1 MDKMI
6 IKRQKYLDKLISRK
20 GNGLIKV
27 VTGSRRSGKSFLI
40 FTLFKE
46 HLLSEGI
53 SKSHIIEVAL
63 DDEEH
68 EELLDRHVLGEYV
81 RSKIKDNK
89 TYYVLLDEIQEV
101 VGFERV
107 LNGFLKI
114 PNVDVYVTGS
124 NSTLLSSE
132 ISTIFKDRGD
142 EIRMH
147 PLSFS
152 EFMSVYDGSKSEGW
166 DEYFMYGGLPLVL
179 SYKNAEDKEDY
190 LIRLFEKTY
199 LTDIIERRKIRNTDE
214 LGELVNILASSIG
227 SLTNPTKLENTFRSE
242 KKIEF
247 TRQTINTY
255 ISYLK
260 DAYILS
266 EAQRYDIKGKKYINT
281 PVKYY
286 FEDTGLRNARLNFRQ
301 TEETHIMENIIYN
314 ELKIRGFKVD
324 VGLVEKYGKD
334 DKAKTTKK
342 NYEVDFIANRGSK
355 KYYIQ
360 SALSLSSAGKE
371 SMEKRSLLEIKDSF
385 KKIVVV
391 KDDIKPRRDENGIV
405 VMGLWNFLLD
415 ENSLEL

>member
-1 MDKMI
+1 MT

-27 VTGSRRSGKSFLI
+27 VTGSRRCGKSFLL
-40 FTLFKE
+40 FTLFKK
-46 HLLSEGI
+46 HLLSKKI
-53 SKSHIIEVAL
+53 PTDHIIEAAL

-81 RSKIKDNK
+81 RSKIKDDNM
-89 TYYVLLDEIQEV
+89 YYVLLDEIQEV
-101 VGFERV
+101 DGFERV
-107 LNGFLKI
+107 LNGFLKM

-132 ISTIFKDRGD
+132 ISSIFKDRGD

-152 EFMSVYDGSKSEGW
+152 EFMSVYEGSKSEGW

-179 SYKNAEDKEDY
+179 SYKNVEDKEDY

-199 LTDIIERRKIRNTDE
+199 LSDIIERRKIRSKDE
-214 LGELVNILASSIG
+214 LDELVNILASSIG
-227 SLTNPTKLENTFRSE
+227 SLTNPTKLENTFKSE

-247 TRQTINTY
+247 SRQTINTY
-255 ISYLK
+255 IGYLK

-266 EAQRYDIKGKKYINT
+266 DARRYDIKGKKYINT

-334 DKAKTTKK
+334 KNLKTTK
-342 NYEVDFIANRGSK
+342 NIYEVDFIANRGSK

-360 SALSLSSAGKE
+360 SALSLPSSEKE
-371 SMEKRSLLEIKDSF
+371 NQEKRSLLEIKDSF
-385 KKIVVV
+385 KKIIVI

-405 VMGLWNFLLD
+405 TIGLWNFLLD

>member
-1 MDKMI
+1 MT
-6 IKRQKYLDKLISRK
+6 IKRQKYLDKLIARK
-20 GNGLIKV
+20 GNDLIKV
-27 VTGSRRSGKSFLI
+27 VTGSRRCGKSFLL
-40 FTLFKE
+40 FTLFKK
-46 HLLSEGI
+46 HLLSKKI
-53 SKSHIIEVAL
+53 PADHIIEAAL

-68 EELLDRHVLGEYV
+68 EELLDRHALGEYV
-81 RSKIKDNK
+81 RSKIKDDNM
-89 TYYVLLDEIQEV
+89 YYVLLDEIQEV
-101 VGFERV
+101 DGFERV
-107 LNGFLKI
+107 LNGFLKM

-152 EFMSVYDGSKSEGW
+152 EFMSVYEGSKSEGW

-199 LTDIIERRKIRNTDE
+199 LSDIIERRKIRSKDE
-214 LGELVNILASSIG
+214 LDELVNILASSIG
-227 SLTNPTKLENTFRSE
+227 SFTNPTKLENTFKSE

-247 TRQTINTY
+247 SRQTINTY
-255 ISYLK
+255 IGYLK

-266 EAQRYDIKGKKYINT
+266 DAQRYDIKGKKYINT

-334 DKAKTTKK
+334 KNLKTTKRI
-342 NYEVDFIANRGSK
+342 YEVDFIANRGSK

-360 SALSLSSAGKE
+360 SALSLPSSEKE
-371 SMEKRSLLEIKDSF
+371 NQEKRSLLEIKDSF
-385 KKIVVV
+385 KKIIVI

-405 VMGLWNFLLD
+405 MIGLWNFLLD

>member
-1 MDKMI
+1 MT
-6 IKRQKYLDKLISRK
+6 IKRQKYLDKLIASK

-27 VTGSRRSGKSFLI
+27 ITGSRRCGKSFLL
-40 FTLFKE
+40 FTLFKK
-46 HLLSEGI
+46 HLLSENI
-53 SKSHIIEVAL
+53 PTNHIIEASL

-68 EELLDRHVLGEYV
+68 EELLDRHALGEYV
-81 RSKIKDNK
+81 RGKIKDDK
-89 TYYVLLDEIQEV
+89 MYYVLLDEIQEV
-101 VGFERV
+101 DGFERV
-107 LNGFLKI
+107 LNGFLKM

-132 ISTIFKDRGD
+132 ISSIFKDRGD

-152 EFMSVYDGSKSEGW
+152 EFMSVYEGSKSEGW

-199 LTDIIERRKIRNTDE
+199 LSDIIERRKIRSKDE
-214 LGELVNILASSIG
+214 LDELVNILASSIG
-227 SLTNPTKLENTFRSE
+227 SFTNPTKLENTFKSE

-247 TRQTINTY
+247 SRQTINTY
-255 ISYLK
+255 IGYLK

-266 EAQRYDIKGKKYINT
+266 DAQRYDIKGKKYINT

-334 DKAKTTKK
+334 KNLKTTKRI
-342 NYEVDFIANRGSK
+342 YEVDFIANRGSK

-360 SALSLSSAGKE
+360 SALSLPSSEKE
-371 SMEKRSLLEIKDSF
+371 NQEKRSLLEIKDSF
-385 KKIVVV
+385 KKIIVI

-405 VMGLWNFLLD
+405 TIGLWNFLLD

>member
-1 MDKMI
+1 MT
-6 IKRQKYLDKLISRK
+6 IKRQKYLDKLIARK
-20 GNGLIKV
+20 GNDLIKV
-27 VTGSRRSGKSFLI
+27 VTGSRRCGKSFLL
-40 FTLFKE
+40 FTLFKK
-46 HLLSEGI
+46 HLLS
-53 SKSHIIEVAL
+53 KKNPADHIIEAAL

-68 EELLDRHVLGEYV
+68 EELLDRHALGEYV
-81 RSKIKDNK
+81 RSKIKDDNM
-89 TYYVLLDEIQEV
+89 YYVLLDEIQEV
-101 VGFERV
+101 DGFERV
-107 LNGFLKI
+107 LNGFLKM

-132 ISTIFKDRGD
+132 ISSIFKERGD

-152 EFMSVYDGSKSEGW
+152 EFMSVYEGSKSEGW

-179 SYKNAEDKEDY
+179 SYKNVEDKEDY

-199 LTDIIERRKIRNTDE
+199 LSDIIERRKIRSKDE
-214 LGELVNILASSIG
+214 LDELVNILASSIG
-227 SLTNPTKLENTFRSE
+227 SFTNPTKLENTFKSE

-247 TRQTINTY
+247 SRQTINTY
-255 ISYLK
+255 IGYLK

-266 EAQRYDIKGKKYINT
+266 DARRYDIKGKKYINT

-334 DKAKTTKK
+334 KNLKTTK
-342 NYEVDFIANRGSK
+342 NIYEVDFIANRGSK

-360 SALSLSSAGKE
+360 SALSLSSSEKE
-371 SMEKRSLLEIKDSF
+371 NQEKRSLLEIKDSF
-385 KKIVVV
+385 KKIIVI

-405 VMGLWNFLLD
+405 TIGLWNFLLD

>member
-1 MDKMI
+1 MT
-6 IKRQKYLDKLISRK
+6 IKRQKYLDKLIARK
-20 GNGLIKV
+20 GNDLIKV
-27 VTGSRRSGKSFLI
+27 VTGSRRCGKSFLL
-40 FTLFKE
+40 FTLFKK
-46 HLLSEGI
+46 HLLSKKI
-53 SKSHIIEVAL
+53 PADHIIEAAL

-68 EELLDRHVLGEYV
+68 EELLDRHALGEYV
-81 RSKIKDNK
+81 RSKIKDDNM
-89 TYYVLLDEIQEV
+89 YYVLLDEIQEV
-101 VGFERV
+101 DGFERV
-107 LNGFLKI
+107 LNGFLKM

-152 EFMSVYDGSKSEGW
+152 EFMSVYEGSKSEGW

-199 LTDIIERRKIRNTDE
+199 LSDIIERRKIRSKDE
-214 LGELVNILASSIG
+214 LDELVNILASSIG
-227 SLTNPTKLENTFRSE
+227 SFTNPTKLENTFKSE

-247 TRQTINTY
+247 SRQTINTY
-255 ISYLK
+255 IGYLK

-266 EAQRYDIKGKKYINT
+266 DAQRYDIKGKKYINT

-334 DKAKTTKK
+334 KNLKTTKRI
-342 NYEVDFIANRGSK
+342 YEVDFIANRGSK

-360 SALSLSSAGKE
+360 SALSRPSSEKE
-371 SMEKRSLLEIKDSF
+371 NQEKRSLLEIKDSF
-385 KKIVVV
+385 KKIIVI

-405 VMGLWNFLLD
+405 MIGLWNFLLD